1 MSFLK
6 IVYLYKLAQN
16 GIKMKSTSISNTS
29 INYKRL
35 VQLEKT
41 GFEKNFKNSTHVS
54 MLIARNVP
62 HLIKFKYR
70 KNKLCTL
77 GFSKSSAPIKVDG
90 QMFMQYK
97 RESLFNFFKSQLSVM
112 RYILLL
118 FFAVSSSTAQIKLED
133 LSLMPWPQTINLKD
147 GSFVLTKNFKVNITG
162 NPNSR
167 IFIGATQFLRR
178 LDGRTGLFL
187 EQPILT
193 KINEVP
199 EAQLQ
204 INIIRHGEIKLNEDE
219 SYQLT
224 VEPNKIVID
233 ATTDLGALHGLETLL
248 QLLQNT
254 STSYYFP
261 TAVISDSPRFIWR
274 GLMIDA
280 ARHFQPVNVVKRNLD
295 AMASMKMNVF
305 HWHLADDQGW
315 RIEMKDHPKL
325 NESSTDGSYY
335 TQEEIKNI
343 VKYADERGILVVPEI
358 DVPGHTSAL
367 LTAYPEIGSKLASDA
382 AYSIKRNSGIYN
394 STLDPT
400 NPETYELLSE
410 IFDEVCPLFPGDYFH
425 IGGDE
430 NNGKE
435 WNANPRIEEFKNK
448 NKMVSNHD
456 LQTYFNMQ
464 LIPMLKKHN
473 KKLMGWEEI
482 MTENMSKDAII
493 HAWRGTNE
501 GQASGGSLAKAAKN
515 GYQTVLSN
523 GFYIDLM
530 LGVEQHYKNDPIPK
544 NSTLTLEEK
553 ARILGGEAAMWSEL
567 VTPLNIDSRI
577 WPRTAAIAERLWSS
591 GEVTD
596 LNSLHKRLKTVS
608 FRLEELGITHVRNKE
623 VILRNISN
631 NQSTAPINDLSNV
644 CEPLKNYARNGGGKK
659 YRMYSP
665 LSLFADACNADA
677 SDAYDFDKAV
687 SAYLDNKSK
696 MNQVAVTDFFRKWIN
711 MNESLIDLS
720 ANAPLVKPI
729 LPLSKS
735 LSDLSEQLLLMIES
749 KKPLEP
755 KVFNDLLEECNSK
768 KNADVE
774 LAVYNSLRTLS
785 KIQ

>member
-1 MSFLK
+1 
-6 IVYLYKLAQN
+6 
-16 GIKMKSTSISNTS
+16 
-29 INYKRL
+29 
-35 VQLEKT
+35 
-41 GFEKNFKNSTHVS
+41 
-54 MLIARNVP
+54 
-62 HLIKFKYR
+62 
-70 KNKLCTL
+70 
-77 GFSKSSAPIKVDG
+77 
-90 QMFMQYK
+90 
-97 RESLFNFFKSQLSVM
+97 M
-112 RYILLL
+112 RYILFL
-118 FFAVSSSTAQIKLED
+118 FFIGLSSTAQTKTDD
-133 LSLMPWPQTINLKD
+133 LNLMPWPQKIDLQG
-147 GSFVLTKNFKVNITG
+147 GSFALTKNFKVNITG

-167 IFIGATQFLRR
+167 IFIGATQFVRR

-187 EQPILT
+187 EQAFLT
-193 KINEVP
+193 KINEAP

-204 INIIRHGEIKLNEDE
+204 INIVRNGEIKLNEDE
-219 SYQLT
+219 SYQLK
-224 VEPNKIVID
+224 VQSDKIVINT
-233 ATTDLGALHGLETLL
+233 TTDLGALHGLETLL
-248 QLLQNT
+248 QLLQNS
-254 STSYYFP
+254 STLYYFP
-261 TAVISDSPRFIWR
+261 TAVISDSPRFTWR

-280 ARHFQPVNVVKRNLD
+280 ARHFQPVDVIKRNLD

-315 RIEMKDHPKL
+315 RIEMKKHPRL
-325 NESSTDGSYY
+325 NELATDGSYY

-343 VKYADERGILVVPEI
+343 VKYADERGILVVPEL
-358 DVPGHTSAL
+358 DVPGHASAL
-367 LTAYPEIGSKLASDA
+367 LTAYPEIGSKLASDE

-400 NPETYELLSE
+400 NPKTYELLSE

-435 WNANPRIEEFKNK
+435 WNSNPKIQKFKKENQ
-448 NKMVSNHD
+448 MSSNHD

-530 LGVEQHYKNDPIPK
+530 LGVEEHYMNDPIPK
-544 NSTLTLEEK
+544 NSTLTPEEK

-591 GEVTD
+591 AEITD

-608 FRLEELGITHVRNKE
+608 FRLEELGITHIRNKE

-631 NQSTAPINDLSNV
+631 NQLTASVNDLSNV
-644 CEPLKNYARNGGGKK
+644 CEPLKNYSRNGGGKK
-659 YRMYSP
+659 YRMHSP
-665 LSLFADACNADA
+665 LSLFADACTADA

-687 SAYLDNKSK
+687 IAYLDNKTAV
-696 MNQVAVTDFFRKWIN
+696 NQLAVTDFFRKWID

-720 ANAPLVKPI
+720 ANAPLVQPI
-729 LPLSKS
+729 LPMSKILSEI
-735 LSDLSEQLLLMIES
+735 SEQLLLVIES
-749 KKPLEP
+749 KKLLEP
-755 KVFNDLLEECNSK
+755 AMLDDLLEKCNSK

-774 LAVYNSLRTLS
+774 LAVYKSLKKLS
-785 KIQ
+785 KIQKAN